1 MSDNENKMIQ
11 ECIDE
16 IWQEYD
22 RDNNNPNINPDQT
35 EEPYNGIDED
45 CDPIT
50 LDDDLDQDGFIL
62 ADDCNDNNP
71 KVYISSADW
80 MTRNIEN
87 RVEVGCPIYDPHV
100 KQELIDTFE
109 ISWSD
114 NVKGRLLVDTQQ
126 SPYRN
131 NGSAPV
137 RSQYALYEYYQKKL
151 SESN

>member
-1 MSDNENKMIQ
+1 MSEHIEAISIVDKFLEHPRVFIFGNEG
-11 ECIDE
+11 
-16 IWQEYD
+16 
-22 RDNNNPNINPDQT
+22 NP
-35 EEPYNGIDED
+35 
-45 CDPIT
+45 
-50 LDDDLDQDGFIL
+50 L
-62 ADDCNDNNP
+62 
-71 KVYISSADW
+71 VYISSADW